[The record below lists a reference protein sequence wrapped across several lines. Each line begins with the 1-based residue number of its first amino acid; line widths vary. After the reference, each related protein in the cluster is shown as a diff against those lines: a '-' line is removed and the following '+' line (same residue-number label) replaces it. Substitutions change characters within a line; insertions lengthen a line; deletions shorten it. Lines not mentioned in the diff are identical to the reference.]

1 MQWLKQSLL
10 FSSMVGFVGFVVV
23 LGWGAWSFSSC
34 TGVGGVLL
42 SGCGMQASP
51 VEAHRLSCPV
61 GF

>member
-1 MQWLKQSLL
+1 
-10 FSSMVGFVGFVVV
+10 MVGFVGFVVV